1 MDVGLSH
8 DNVDALTRQDEM
20 ARDAHLRSIR
30 VALDSVDVDAAQVCI
45 AGGTAHLVGGS
56 AGVCSSDQDGWPYA
70 ELADCLQEASKG
82 RADAARRVAEL
93 LELLDR
99 PKEAAAWWH
108 RAAESG
114 DRDAI
119 MYVAALDAS

>member
-1 MDVGLSH
+1 VDVGLSH
-8 DNVDALTRQDEM
+8 DNVDALTRQDQM
-20 ARDAHLRSIR
+20 TTDAQLC
-30 VALDSVDVDAAQVCI
+30 V
-45 AGGTAHLVGGS
+45 AGGAAHPVGRSPG
-56 AGVCSSDQDGWPYA
+56 ACSSDQDGWPYA
-70 ELADCLQEASKG
+70 ELADCLQEASEG
-82 RADAARRVAEL
+82 RVDAARRVAEL

-99 PKEAAAWWH
+99 PKEAAVWWH